1 MLRGVLWLAGL
12 QALQPPCKAI
22 RGDPHPTSGL
32 ASRPS
37 AGKRAEREPGSPARW
52 LWACEPPTN
61 QIPSTSRG
69 PQLGVRRSAARG
81 QGGPGPGRGRG
92 LLGTRALPRSAGPA
106 SADPAPPYQV
116 CPCGR
121 LVGDVAAR
129 RAPPVPRPL
138 PRPFRRAASRRHG
151 CPRWCRRCRRESAL
165 RRVLAS
171 GDPTAGRRPGQGAG
185 ESRRLLPPLS
195 GPGRRLP
202 QDSPPPALVPSHP
215 SGRGGRGSLSSA
227 PPLPLVPRSRA
238 RCTESFG
245 GELPGLSGRRALAE
259 AQAGW
264 VVLAQRGATP
274 AQSWSP

>member
-185 ESRRLLPPLS
+185 RYAFQFWKPLEQVITETTKKIS
-195 GPGRRLP
+195 TP
-202 QDSPPPALVPSHP
+202 
-215 SGRGGRGSLSSA
+215 SLSSYYKGGFEQKM
-227 PPLPLVPRSRA
+227 SRREA
-238 RCTESFG
+238 SLILGISPSAGKAKIRTAHRRIMILNHPDKGFG
-245 GELPGLSGRRALAE
+245 KKSLIKPS
-259 AQAGW
+259 
-264 VVLAQRGATP
+264 
-274 AQSWSP
+274 